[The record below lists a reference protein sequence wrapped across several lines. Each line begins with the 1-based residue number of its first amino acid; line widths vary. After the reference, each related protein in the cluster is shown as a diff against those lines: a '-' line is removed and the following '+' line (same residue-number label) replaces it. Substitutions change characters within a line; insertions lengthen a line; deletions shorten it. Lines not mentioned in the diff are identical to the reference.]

1 MFMAI
6 KKTTTTTMKEE
17 KNRGKRRGEDEIGWK
32 KV

>member
-6 KKTTTTTMKEE
+6 KKTTTTMKEE